1 MSRSDGRLAE
11 LFLLAPWLAALVGY
25 FAPWIAREPVSAA
38 LAWNAYDL
46 YALARLL
53 PQIETGALTVNLQ
66 GLLMPLLGLAALL
79 PVRLSRQR
87 LGIRIGAATLGCV
100 LAAMTL
106 PPYPQIL
113 DAWRTPGW
121 RVPFWWAIGTMAAT
135 AGAVWVAPRMG
146 RYRHGWTVVV
156 VVGTTL
162 PAAITLTRLLPAL
175 SAVHAAPVRP
185 GWGFWICMAGLIALG
200 LIALYQALEPLREP
214 RGRRGG
220 EMTGEEMKSQAEMDY
235 RADAQTMAERLDH
248 IRKVKAK
255 YEADLLNKANVV
267 SVGIG
272 YPMSEAA
279 AAKEPGIVVS
289 VTHKVSASELTPEDL
304 VPRELDDVR
313 VWVEEVDRP
322 RAVQ

>member
-1 MSRSDGRLAE
+1 MAHRDERLIE
-11 LFLLAPWLAALVGY
+11 LLLLAPWLLALIGY

-53 PQIETGALTVNLQ
+53 PQIETGALRVNLQ

-79 PVRLSRQR
+79 PVRTSRQPI
-87 LGIRIGAATLGCV
+87 GVRIGAACCGCV

-121 RVPFWWAIGTMAAT
+121 RVPFWWAIGTMVAT
-135 AGAVWVAPRMG
+135 VSAIWLAPRMG
-146 RYRHGWTVVV
+146 RYRHGWAVAIVACATI
-156 VVGTTL
+156 
-162 PAAITLTRLLPAL
+162 PAATTLTRLLPAL

-185 GWGFWICMAGLIALG
+185 GWGFWSCMMGLTLVG
-200 LIALYQALEPLREP
+200 LTALYQALRPLESP
-214 RGRRGG
+214 RRRQGG
-220 EMTGEEMKSQAEMDY
+220 DMSKKEMRSQPETDHSQ
-235 RADAQTMAERLDH
+235 DNQTMAERLEH

-255 YEADLLNKANVV
+255 HEAELLNKANVL

-272 YPMSEAA
+272 YPISEEEMAG
-279 AAKEPGIVVS
+279 EPGIVVS
-289 VTHKVSASELTPEDL
+289 VTHKVSANELEPEDL

-313 VWVEEVDRP
+313 VWVEEIDRP
-322 RAVQ
+322 RALR